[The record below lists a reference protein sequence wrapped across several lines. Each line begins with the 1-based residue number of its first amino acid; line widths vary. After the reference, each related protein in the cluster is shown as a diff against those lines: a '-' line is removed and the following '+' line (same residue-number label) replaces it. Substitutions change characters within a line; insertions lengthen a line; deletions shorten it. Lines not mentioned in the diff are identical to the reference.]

1 MPWATSATT
10 CSPARA
16 ASASEPTST
25 RCPPATSSARR
36 RGRTTPSAIP
46 VPSGSRSWSSWRPSR
61 RERTIARRGSVRA
74 LRSSVALRLGQTGG
88 TLEVHED
95 SSSMLIPA
103 TQLRVGMTVE
113 HQNDL
118 WRVMNVVHVT
128 PGNWRGM
135 VQTKLRNLRSGTQTE
150 NRFRSE
156 DKVERVTL
164 EQHEMEFLYE
174 SDGQYHFMNTE
185 TYDQIALDTELLG
198 NAVSY
203 LRPNACI
210 QVELHDGTPM
220 GVSLPKTVDLKV
232 VETAPGLKSATVTNV
247 LKPAKTE
254 TGLVVQVPNFIG
266 EGDVIRVDTE
276 SGGYLSRAKGE

>member
-1 MPWATSATT
+1 
-10 CSPARA
+10 
-16 ASASEPTST
+16 
-25 RCPPATSSARR
+25 
-36 RGRTTPSAIP
+36 
-46 VPSGSRSWSSWRPSR
+46 
-61 RERTIARRGSVRA
+61 
-74 LRSSVALRLGQTGG
+74 
-88 TLEVHED
+88 
-95 SSSMLIPA
+95 MLIPA

-203 LRPNACI
+203 LRPNARI

-220 GVSLPKTVDLKV
+220 RVSLPKTVDLKV